1 MGEGYTKNMNKFFL
15 SLLLLLL
22 VRVGFSADRLVWSEE
37 FNGSKLNMT
46 YWTPEIN
53 FVRNVEAV
61 QIYTNRPKNLQL
73 RGGHLILTA
82 HKEYFESTNWK
93 PESKHWWESR
103 KAANYTSGSINSK
116 GKLQFRYGRVE
127 IRAKIEHGRGVW
139 PALWLIGDNPGGWP
153 SCGEIDILEFVSQN
167 PKTVHATLHYTKN
180 GKYTHPTNPYQAKK
194 AIAGDWHIYGMNWTP
209 EKLELTFD
217 GRIIFTH
224 PLDQAT
230 QDDGKNPFRDG
241 VYHFIINLALDG
253 WAEAPVAADYPRAF
267 TVDYVRLYQD
277 ASIEGTKLLING
289 KEQSIKQTPK
299 TKQKKSKQIKKTSV
313 KKNGARKKSKKL
325 IISAP
330 RENVKYKVV
339 PDKRL

>member
-1 MGEGYTKNMNKFFL
+1 MCKLFL
-15 SLLLLLL
+15 RLLLLLL
-22 VRVGFSADRLVWSEE
+22 VRVGFGAEQLVWREE
-37 FNGSKLNMT
+37 FNGSKLNTT

-61 QIYTNRPKNLQL
+61 QIYTNRPKNLML

-82 HKEYFESTNWK
+82 HNEYFESTNWK

-217 GRIIFTH
+217 GDVIFTH
-224 PLDQAT
+224 QLDQAT
-230 QDDGKNPFRDG
+230 QNDGKNPFRDG

-277 ASIEGTKLLING
+277 CAVEGTTLLING
-289 KEQSIKQTPK
+289 ETPSTK
-299 TKQKKSKQIKKTSV
+299 TTQRATNQKAKHKTTP
-313 KKNGARKKSKKL
+313 RKKKKEKSRTQRFIIDTSKMDKKEKHGTER
-325 IISAP
+325 IQ
-330 RENVKYKVV
+330 
-339 PDKRL
+339 PDSRL